1 MPRSDEIEKLPKLTP
16 AQIIEYCKDKLGLS
30 FNIMDEERAKTF
42 VEKQNYFFRLEQ
54 YLGICPEANKTKSGK
69 YVGLDFGHLVEMSTI
84 DMYLRKILFK
94 LTIDLEHY
102 LKVKLV
108 SDCQDNP
115 ADDGYEAVAAFL
127 EKNPKVRSS
136 IQTGFKLIGYYE
148 RPMFRYTKAP
158 AVWNFVEMLEFNDF
172 SSFYSFYYEFF
183 RSDGGWT
190 KQFEAVRKLR
200 NAAAH
205 NSCILCSFKP
215 VPGFVGDYETTL
227 ELIGGNIGINPGII
241 SNMMRV
247 PFLNDFAVLLSVY
260 KKMAT
265 HPVVLENTLKEVM
278 DFFDGRMIRHK
289 DYFENFTEVKNAYR
303 FARGVVEFY
312 SRPKPHS

>member
-1 MPRSDEIEKLPKLTP
+1 MLKSDEIEKLPKLTP
-16 AQIIEYCKDKLGLS
+16 PQIIDYCKNTLGIT
-30 FNIMDEERAKTF
+30 FKIVDEEYVTTF
-42 VEKQNYFFRLEQ
+42 LQKQNYFFRLEQ
-54 YLGICPEANKTKSGK
+54 YLGICTNQTRGGK
-69 YVGLDFGHLVEMSTI
+69 YIGLDFGHLVEMSTI

-94 LTIDLEHY
+94 MTIDLEHY

-108 SDCQDNP
+108 GDCQDNP
-115 ADDGYEAVAAFL
+115 ADDGYEVVAAFL
-127 EKNPKVRSS
+127 AKNPKVKSS

-158 AVWNFVEMLEFNDF
+158 AVWNFVEMVDFNDF
-172 SSFYSFYYEFF
+172 ISFYSFYYDYFKK
-183 RSDGGWT
+183 DGGWT
-190 KQFEAVRKLR
+190 KQFDAVRKLR

-215 VPGFVGDYETTL
+215 VSSFVGDYETTL
-227 ELIGGNIGINPGII
+227 ELIRGNIGISPGII

-260 KKMAT
+260 TKMAT
-265 HPVVLENTLKEVM
+265 HPAVLEKTLNEVKE
-278 DFFDGRMIRHK
+278 FLYGRVVRNK
-289 DYFENFTEVKNAYR
+289 DYFKDFTEVKNAYR

-312 SRPKPHS
+312 SSRVLT

>member
-1 MPRSDEIEKLPKLTP
+1 MPKSDEVEKLPKLTP
-16 AQIIEYCKDKLGLS
+16 PQIIDYCKNTLGLT
-30 FNIMDEERAKTF
+30 FNLMDEGRAKIF
-42 VEKQNYFFRLEQ
+42 VAKQNYFFRLEQ
-54 YLGICPEANKTKSGK
+54 YLGICPEANKTRSGK
-69 YVGLDFGHLVEMSTI
+69 YIGLDFGHLVEMSTI

-94 LTIDLEHY
+94 MTIDLEHY

-108 SDCQDNP
+108 GDCQDNP
-115 ADDGYEAVAAFL
+115 ADDGYEVVAAFL
-127 EKNPKVRSS
+127 AKNPKVKSS

-158 AVWNFVEMLEFNDF
+158 AVWNFVEMVEFNDF
-172 SSFYSFYYEFF
+172 SNFYSFYYDYF

-215 VPGFVGDYETTL
+215 VSGFTGDYETTF
-227 ELIGGNIGINPGII
+227 ELLGGNTGIGNGTI
-241 SNMMRV
+241 SSMMKV

-260 KKMAT
+260 TKMAT
-265 HPVVLENTLKEVM
+265 HPAVLEKTLKEVKEFL
-278 DFFDGRMIRHK
+278 DGRVVRHKEYFDG
-289 DYFENFTEVKNAYR
+289 FTEVKNAYR
-303 FARGVVEFY
+303 FAKGVVEY
-312 SRPKPHS
+312 YISKVPK

>member
-1 MPRSDEIEKLPKLTP
+1 MTEEKLPKLTVP
-16 AQIIEYCKDKLGLS
+16 EIIDYCKNTLGLT
-30 FNIMDEERAKTF
+30 FNIKTEEEAATF
-42 VEKQNYFFRLEQ
+42 LSKQNYFFRLEQ
-54 YLGICPEANKTKSGK
+54 YLGICPDKNRIYGK

-94 LTIDLEHY
+94 MTIDLEHY

-108 SDCQDNP
+108 DDCQNNP
-115 ADDGYEAVAAFL
+115 ADDGYEVVKAFL
-127 EKNPKVRSS
+127 NKNQEVWKTLKTGSAFITYNERYSS
-136 IQTGFKLIGYYE
+136 
-148 RPMFRYTKAP
+148 RYKNNP
-158 AVWNFVEMLEFNDF
+158 AVWNIVEMLSFNDF
-172 SSFYSFYYEFF
+172 TNFYSFYYNFF
-183 RSDGGWT
+183 RMEGGWS
-190 KQFEAVRKLR
+190 KQFNAVRNLR

-205 NSCILCSFKP
+205 NSCILCSFTP
-215 VPGFVGDYETTL
+215 VRNGDGETAM
-227 ELIGGNIGINPGII
+227 ELIYGNMGMDSRTIFK
-241 SNMMRV
+241 MMSV

-265 HPVVLENTLKEVM
+265 HPAVLENTLKEVM